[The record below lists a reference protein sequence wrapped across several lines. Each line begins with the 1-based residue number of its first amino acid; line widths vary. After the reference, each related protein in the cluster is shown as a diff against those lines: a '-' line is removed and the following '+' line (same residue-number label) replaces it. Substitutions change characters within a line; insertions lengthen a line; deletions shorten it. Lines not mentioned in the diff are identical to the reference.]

1 MLLSVIGNEN
11 KWKISNILF
20 GIDIKILIFL
30 TMGKNNDCC
39 EIWLI
44 ILINVY
50 DKLYIFIYI
59 IHRIFLLKAGFTKF
73 SHWFCLSKK
82 LSKVLNP
89 VLYDT
94 RKYLSY

>member
-11 KWKISNILF
+11 KWKISYTLWKRYKNLN
-20 GIDIKILIFL
+20 FL